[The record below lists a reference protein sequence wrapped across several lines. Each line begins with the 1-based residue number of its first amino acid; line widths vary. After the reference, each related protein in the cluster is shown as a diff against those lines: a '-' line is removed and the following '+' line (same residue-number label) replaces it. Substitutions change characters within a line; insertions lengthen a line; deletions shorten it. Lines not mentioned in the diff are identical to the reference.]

1 LYEFEFLNIILNFK
15 IYRDG
20 RMGTPVWE
28 QRPHMEGAV
37 PTPPNGSASAPA
49 SDYLGAAGEDA
60 LSTFLLVSIPIATN
74 IVQRICSFLLLG
86 DK

>member
-1 LYEFEFLNIILNFK
+1 
-15 IYRDG
+15 
-20 RMGTPVWE
+20 
-28 QRPHMEGAV
+28 MEGAV